1 MRHHLLIL
9 FLGFAA
15 LHVDGDTGGTKGVT
29 TSGVGQAIALRRQL
43 RRWRR
48 VAIRL
53 LSRYEEPTMA
63 PDNSTYLATLTTLQN
78 EIVEFLRTFETI
90 QENLRLGAA
99 AGSQAQMVA
108 AVGDTFRRFA
118 STFVPLTPP
127 AEMKDLHERFCAAI
141 TELGKSC
148 SLFMTKPSQEWTL
161 AFLDSLR
168 AYCRGLYELYELRD
182 QLPLIAAHFLMPG
195 AQAPVNAASGAVA
208 TGFIQRKR
216 NDDRSDYTLYIPE
229 DYSPDRALPL
239 IVALH
244 GGYGQGSEYVWT
256 WLRPARSRGYAI
268 LAPKSSGNTWDMT
281 VPSIDTRSVL
291 RMFGEVT
298 REYSIDRDRVYL
310 SGLSDGGIFTYI
322 LGLEQ
327 SQLFRGLAP
336 VAGAL
341 HHAVDRMLR
350 EGRGKDT
357 PIFVVH
363 GVHDFIFPV
372 TFTRQTC
379 NLLKEIGYDLTYE
392 ELPEWGHAFPYSIN
406 ERLVLPWFES
416 LPTKQS
422 S

>member
-1 MRHHLLIL
+1 
-9 FLGFAA
+9 
-15 LHVDGDTGGTKGVT
+15 
-29 TSGVGQAIALRRQL
+29 
-43 RRWRR
+43 
-48 VAIRL
+48 
-53 LSRYEEPTMA
+53 LSDARNRPMV
-63 PDNSTYLATLTTLQN
+63 PDNSTYVDALTTLQN
-78 EIVEFLRTFETI
+78 EILEFLRAFETI
-90 QENLRLGAA
+90 QENLRIGAVAESQVQMEA
-99 AGSQAQMVA
+99 AM
-108 AVGDTFRRFA
+108 GDTFRRFD
-118 STFVPLTPP
+118 SSFVQLTPP

-141 TELGKSC
+141 YDLNKSC
-148 SLFMTKPSQEWTL
+148 NFFMAKPSPQWTV
-161 AFLDSLR
+161 AFLHSRR
-168 AYCRGLYELYELRD
+168 AFCQGLYELYELRD
-182 QLPLIAAHFLMPG
+182 QLTLIAAHFLTPG
-195 AQAPVNAASGAVA
+195 AQALPTTASGAIA

-216 NDDRSDYTLYIPE
+216 NDERSDYTLYIPE
-229 DYSPDRALPL
+229 DYSPERPLPL

-244 GGYGQGSEYVWT
+244 GAYGQGSEYVWT

-268 LAPKSSGNTWDMT
+268 LAPKSLGDTWDMRA
-281 VPSIDTRSVL
+281 PSIDTRSVV

-298 REYSIDRDRVYL
+298 SEYSIDRDRVYL

-327 SQLFRGLAP
+327 SQLFRGIAP

-341 HHAVDRMLR
+341 HHAVDRLLR

-363 GVHDFIFPV
+363 GVHDYIFPV

-379 NLLKEIGYDLTYE
+379 NLLKEIGYDITYE
-392 ELPEWGHAFPYSIN
+392 ELPEWGDAFPYSIN

>member
-1 MRHHLLIL
+1 
-9 FLGFAA
+9 
-15 LHVDGDTGGTKGVT
+15 
-29 TSGVGQAIALRRQL
+29 
-43 RRWRR
+43 
-48 VAIRL
+48 
-53 LSRYEEPTMA
+53 MA
-63 PDNSTYLATLTTLQN
+63 PDNSTYVDTLTTLQN

-90 QENLRLGAA
+90 QENLRLGAVAESQTQMEA
-99 AGSQAQMVA
+99 AM
-108 AVGDTFRRFA
+108 GDTFRRFD

-141 TELGKSC
+141 TELNKSC
-148 SLFMTKPSQEWTL
+148 NFFMAKPSQQWTL
-161 AFLDSLR
+161 AFLYSRR
-168 AYCRGLYELYELRD
+168 AYCQGLYELYELRD

-195 AQAPVNAASGAVA
+195 AQAPVPAVPGAVA

-216 NDDRSDYTLYIPE
+216 NDERSDYTLYIPE
-229 DYSPDRALPL
+229 DYSPDRPLPL

-244 GGYGQGSEYVWT
+244 GAYGQGSEYLWT

-268 LAPKSSGNTWDMT
+268 LAPKSLGDTWDMR
-281 VPSIDTRSVL
+281 VPSIDTRSVV

-298 REYSIDRDRVYL
+298 REYAIARDRVYL

-327 SQLFRGLAP
+327 SQLFRGIAP

-341 HHAVDRMLR
+341 HQTVDWMLR

-372 TFTRQTC
+372 AFTRQTC
-379 NLLKEIGYDLTYE
+379 NLLKQIGYDVTYE
-392 ELPEWGHAFPYSIN
+392 ELPDWGHALPYSIN

-416 LPTKQS
+416 LPAKHS

>member
-1 MRHHLLIL
+1 
-9 FLGFAA
+9 
-15 LHVDGDTGGTKGVT
+15 
-29 TSGVGQAIALRRQL
+29 
-43 RRWRR
+43 
-48 VAIRL
+48 
-53 LSRYEEPTMA
+53 MA
-63 PDNSTYLATLTTLQN
+63 NDDSTYAGTLTTLQN
-78 EIVEFLRTFETI
+78 EIVEFLRTFEAI
-90 QENLRLGAA
+90 QEDLRLGAVA
-99 AGSQAQMVA
+99 ESQAQLVG
-108 AVGDTFRRFA
+108 AVGDTFRRFD

-127 AEMKDLHERFCAAI
+127 AAMKDLHERLCAAI

-148 SLFMTKPSQEWTL
+148 NLFMSKPSPDWTV
-161 AFLDSLR
+161 AFLYSRR
-168 AYCRGLYELYELRD
+168 AFCRGLYDLYELRD
-182 QLPLIAAHFLMPG
+182 RLPLIAAHFLIPG
-195 AQAPVNAASGAVA
+195 AQAPAPAAPGATA
-208 TGFIQRKR
+208 TGFIQRER
-216 NDDRSDYTLYIPE
+216 NDERSEYTLYIPE
-229 DYSPDRALPL
+229 DYSPDRPLPL

-268 LAPKSSGNTWDMT
+268 LAPKSLGNTWDMT
-281 VPSIDTRSVL
+281 VPSLDTRSVM
-291 RMFGEVT
+291 RMFDEVA
-298 REYSIDRDRVYL
+298 REYSIDRERVYL

-341 HHAVDRMLR
+341 HLVVDQMLR

-379 NLLKEIGYDLTYE
+379 NLLKQIGYNVTYE

-416 LPTKQS
+416 LPAKQS

>member
-1 MRHHLLIL
+1 MPPNNSNY
-9 FLGFAA
+9 
-15 LHVDGDTGGTKGVT
+15 VGT
-29 TSGVGQAIALRRQL
+29 
-43 RRWRR
+43 
-48 VAIRL
+48 
-53 LSRYEEPTMA
+53 
-63 PDNSTYLATLTTLQN
+63 LAKLQN
-78 EIVEFLRTFETI
+78 EVVEFLRTFETI
-90 QENLRLGAA
+90 QENLRLGAVA
-99 AGSQAQMVA
+99 ESQEQMVA
-108 AVGDTFRRFA
+108 AMGDNFRRFD
-118 STFVPLTPP
+118 SSFVQLTPP

-148 SLFMTKPSQEWTL
+148 NFFMTKPSPQWTL
-161 AFLDSLR
+161 AFLYSRR
-168 AYCRGLYELYELRD
+168 AYCQGLYELYELRD

-195 AQAPVNAASGAVA
+195 AQAPVAAAPGAVA

-216 NDDRSDYTLYIPE
+216 QGAAESARRGQITNDRSDYTLYIPE
-229 DYSPDRALPL
+229 DYSPERPLPL

-244 GGYGQGSEYVWT
+244 GAYGQGSEYVWT

-268 LAPKSSGNTWDMT
+268 LAPKSLGDTWDMRA
-281 VPSIDTRSVL
+281 PSIDTRSVL

-341 HHAVDRMLR
+341 HQAVDWMLR

-379 NLLKEIGYDLTYE
+379 NLLKEIGYDITYE
-392 ELPEWGHAFPYSIN
+392 ELPEWGHALPYSIN

-416 LPTKQS
+416 LPAKQS